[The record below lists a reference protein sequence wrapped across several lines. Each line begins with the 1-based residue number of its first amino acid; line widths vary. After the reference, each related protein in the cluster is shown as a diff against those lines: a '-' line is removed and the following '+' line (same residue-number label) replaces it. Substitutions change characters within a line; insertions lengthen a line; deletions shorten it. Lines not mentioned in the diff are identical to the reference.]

1 MQKIGLLRFTVKQGI
16 SVYLSQGVIDELPKG
31 KVENAIV
38 HFAYV
43 QLSRNALRD
52 LFFTQD
58 IEVDYM
64 MGQLT
69 TKKAHWPELLDQL
82 REP

>member
-1 MQKIGLLRFTVKQGI
+1 MMQKIGLLRFTVKQGI

-31 KVENAIV
+31 KVKTASFIS
-38 HFAYV
+38 YV

-69 TKKAHWPELLDQL
+69 TKKAHCQNCSTNLGKP
-82 REP
+82 